1 MNNKVTYYLD
11 TIKKVRD
18 RTKYPVFWE
27 INIFAFILIVINI
40 FLFPGDPCYLK
51 IHSLVI
57 NPFYLFILFIVF
69 RYGPHWGFYSV
80 IISIIYFIFIP
91 PYGMNTLVYRLLE
104 IVVFFIILLFV
115 GPIQTKYV
123 KKIKELQEELQK
135 SDSKYRELNERYE
148 INSFLKDN
156 YERKILTQTSTMT
169 DLYQDAKDMQ
179 NLELD
184 GLYKEI
190 PEIVMKYVE
199 AEKVTLY
206 ILEGNVLYL
215 KSYKGY
221 YDYEEAPKERI
232 EIRESPYNMVFEKK
246 ELFSISQ
253 EKFKDT
259 VISDMP
265 VYIAPLKNSDG
276 DMSGVLN
283 INNISFLKFNRVTE
297 KIFLLLSDWCSRA
310 IENAM
315 TYKISEGRRIIRPDT
330 QIFKY
335 EYFSMR
341 LEEAFLTAQN
351 TGVDFILIL
360 VKILDWEKLPAAKEP
375 SVLKFVSRIIGEY
388 IKDFDLLAHFEHEW
402 EFAVLKHK
410 LNDDN
415 IDELISAIQKKME
428 HFSLK
433 PFEDDSILKVEIVY
447 SSPFSCKKFLE
458 EIISEIRNREQL

>member
-27 INIFAFILIVINI
+27 INIFAFFLIVINI
-40 FLFPGDPCYLK
+40 FLFPSDPCYVN
-51 IHSLVI
+51 IHSIAI
-57 NPFYLFILFIVF
+57 NPFFLFILFIVF
-69 RYGPHWGFYSV
+69 RYGPDWGFYAV
-80 IISIIYFIFIP
+80 IISTLYFI
-91 PYGMNTLVYRLLE
+91 LVPGINSISYRLPD
-104 IVVFFIILLFV
+104 IVVFFIILLFL
-115 GPIQTKYV
+115 GPLQAKYV
-123 KKIKELQEELQK
+123 RKIKELEEELQQ

-190 PEIVMKYVE
+190 PEIVMKYTE

-206 ILEGNVLYL
+206 ILEGNVLCL
-215 KSYKGY
+215 KSYTGY
-221 YDYEEAPKERI
+221 YDYEEAPKDRI
-232 EIRESPYNMVFEKK
+232 EIIESPYSMVFEKK
-246 ELFSISQ
+246 ELFSITQ

-259 VISDMP
+259 VISDIP
-265 VYIAPLKNSDG
+265 VYIAPLKKSDG
-276 DMSGVLN
+276 DISGVLN
-283 INNISFLKFNRVTE
+283 INTISFLKFNRVTE
-297 KIFLLLSDWCSRA
+297 KIFLLLSYWCSRA

-315 TYKISEGRRIIRPDT
+315 SYKISEGRIIIRPDT

-341 LEEAFLTAQN
+341 LEEAFLAAQS
-351 TGVDFILIL
+351 TGVDFIFIL
-360 VKILDWEKLPAAKEP
+360 VKILDWQKLPAAKEP

-388 IKDFDLLAHFEHEW
+388 IKDFDLFAHFEHEW

-410 LNDDN
+410 IKDDN
-415 IDELISAIQKKME
+415 IDDFISAIQKKME
-428 HFSLK
+428 HFILK
-433 PFEDDSILKVEIVY
+433 PFEDASVLKVKIVY
-447 SSPFSCKKFLE
+447 SSDFSCKKSLD
-458 EIISEIRNREQL
+458 EIISEIRNKEQL

>member
-11 TIKKVRD
+11 TVKKVRD

-40 FLFPGDPCYLK
+40 FLFPGDPCYIK
-51 IHSLVI
+51 IHSFAI
-57 NPFYLFILFIVF
+57 NPFLLFILFIVF
-69 RYGPHWGFYSV
+69 RYGPDWGFYSV
-80 IISIIYFIFIP
+80 IISTLYFIFIP
-91 PYGMNTLVYRLLE
+91 PHGMNFLLYRLLE
-104 IVVFFIILLFV
+104 IVVFFVILLFL
-115 GPIQTKYV
+115 GPLQTKYV
-123 KKIKELQEELQK
+123 KKIKELEEKLEEA
-135 SDSKYRELNERYE
+135 DSKYRELNECYE

-169 DLYQDAKDMQ
+169 DLYQDARNMQ
-179 NLELD
+179 NLEPD

-190 PEIVMKYVE
+190 PETVIKYVE

-206 ILEGNVLYL
+206 ILEGNVLRL
-215 KSYKGY
+215 KSYTGY
-221 YDYEEAPKERI
+221 YDYEEAPKESI
-232 EIRESPYNMVFEKK
+232 EIRESPYNMVFEKR

-253 EKFKDT
+253 EKFKET
-259 VISDMP
+259 VMSDMP
-265 VYIAPLKNSDG
+265 VYIAPLKKSDG
-276 DMSGVLN
+276 EMFGVLN
-283 INNISFLKFNRVTE
+283 INTISFLKFNRVTE
-297 KIFLLLSDWCSRA
+297 RIFLLLSGWCSRA
-310 IENAM
+310 IENALS
-315 TYKISEGRRIIRPDT
+315 YKISEGRRIIRPDT

-341 LEEAFLTAQN
+341 LEEAFLAAQN

-360 VKILDWEKLPAAKEP
+360 IKILDWQKLPSAKET

-410 LNDDN
+410 MKDDN
-415 IDELISAIQKKME
+415 IDDFISAIQKKME

-433 PFEDDSILKVEIVY
+433 SFEDDSVLKVKIVY
-447 SSPFSCKKFLE
+447 SSPFSCVKSLE
-458 EIISEIRNREQL
+458 EIISEIRNKEQL